1 MHENYYQYRNYYL
14 NKALDL
20 IKFNLKL
27 AAQSGILVA
36 MYRKAIEGDLN
47 LTDMNILIETIA
59 HHMNT

>member
-1 MHENYYQYRNYYL
+1 MHQNNYQYRNYFL
-14 NKALDL
+14 IKSLDL

-47 LTDMNILIETIA
+47 LIDMTILIETIA
-59 HHMNT
+59 QHMNT